1 VSVDHIVEL
10 SAQPSESPLQRMV
23 GERLHLPARNA
34 DHVVMMVAAGKDRL
48 VSRGIAEVQSLDEA
62 EPDEVL
68 ERTVNAGKPDG
79 AALGPKAI
87 EDLGR
92 AQAAVLPS
100 QEFDHGASRSA
111 APESTLAKR
120 GIRAR
125 GPLLERAPALGLG
138 AWYFHRLL
146 A

>member
-1 VSVDHIVEL
+1 VSVDLIVEL
-10 SAQPSESPLQRMV
+10 SAQPSKSPLQRMV

-34 DHVVMMVAAGKDRL
+34 DHVVMMVAVGKDRL

-68 ERTVNAGKPDG
+68 KRTVDAGKPDG
-79 AALGPKAI
+79 AALGPKTI

-100 QEFDHGASRSA
+100 QELDHSASRSA
-111 APESTLAKR
+111 APESTLAKG
-120 GIRAR
+120 GICAH
-125 GPLLERAPALGLG
+125 GPLLERTPALGLRAG
-138 AWYFHRLL
+138 YSHRLV